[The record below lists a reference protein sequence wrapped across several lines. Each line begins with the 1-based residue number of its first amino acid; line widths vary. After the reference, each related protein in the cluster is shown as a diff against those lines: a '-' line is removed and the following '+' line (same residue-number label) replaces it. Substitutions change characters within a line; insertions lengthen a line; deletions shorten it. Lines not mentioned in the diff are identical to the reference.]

1 MSAISAGR
9 LLCYYGKRL
18 IFYVGI
24 VSSMCDYM
32 YYEHKQR
39 GKLKNLIPAEEPEL
53 EKVEE
58 QPMTVKA

>member
-1 MSAISAGR
+1 METYYMKSLI
-9 LLCYYGKRL
+9 CYASHYL
-18 IFYVGI
+18 
-24 VSSMCDYM
+24 SNMCDYM

-39 GKLKNLIPAEEPEL
+39 GKLKNLVPAEEPEL